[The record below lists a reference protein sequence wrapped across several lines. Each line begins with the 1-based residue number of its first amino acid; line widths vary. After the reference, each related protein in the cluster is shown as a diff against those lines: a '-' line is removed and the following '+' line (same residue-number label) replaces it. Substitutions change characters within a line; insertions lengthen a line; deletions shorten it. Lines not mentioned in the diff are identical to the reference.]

1 MSAIIIMLVSVALIV
16 PAIYMIIL
24 NRLTRSGPV
33 IELKELF
40 IEEKI
45 ESAGLS
51 WFRWYVLRVEYFVES
66 YKNIYTMM
74 GPDQK
79 SAWFKN
85 QEDAVNALQVI
96 KNIKYSTVTPFGNFL
111 LIDKLSKNRYHHY
124 MTMIISGVILMI
136 ISILLMLTGI

>member
-1 MSAIIIMLVSVALIV
+1 MLVSVALIV

-33 IELKELF
+33 IEIKELF

-85 QEDAVNALQVI
+85 QEDAVNAFQVI
-96 KNIKYSTVTPFGNFL
+96 KNIKYSKVTPFGNFL

>member
-33 IELKELF
+33 IEIKELF

-124 MTMIISGVILMI
+124 MTMINSGVILMI

>member
-33 IELKELF
+33 IEIKELF

>member
-33 IELKELF
+33 IEIKELF

-85 QEDAVNALQVI
+85 QEDAVNALQVS

>member
-33 IELKELF
+33 IEIKELF

-136 ISILLMLTGI
+136 ISILLILTGI

>member
-1 MSAIIIMLVSVALIV
+1 MLVSVALIV

-33 IELKELF
+33 IEIKELF

-111 LIDKLSKNRYHHY
+111 LIDKISKNRYHHY

>member
-1 MSAIIIMLVSVALIV
+1 MLVSVALIV

-33 IELKELF
+33 IEIKELF

-111 LIDKLSKNRYHHY
+111 LIDKLS
-124 MTMIISGVILMI
+124 
-136 ISILLMLTGI
+136 

>member
-1 MSAIIIMLVSVALIV
+1 MLVSVALIV

-33 IELKELF
+33 IEIKELF

-111 LIDKLSKNRYHHY
+111 LIDNLSKNRYHHY
-124 MTMIISGVILMI
+124 MTIIISGVILMI

>member
-1 MSAIIIMLVSVALIV
+1 MLVSVALIV

-33 IELKELF
+33 IEIKELF

-96 KNIKYSTVTPFGNFL
+96 KNIKYSTVTPFGNFF

>member
-1 MSAIIIMLVSVALIV
+1 MSALIIMLVSVALIV

-33 IELKELF
+33 IEIKELF